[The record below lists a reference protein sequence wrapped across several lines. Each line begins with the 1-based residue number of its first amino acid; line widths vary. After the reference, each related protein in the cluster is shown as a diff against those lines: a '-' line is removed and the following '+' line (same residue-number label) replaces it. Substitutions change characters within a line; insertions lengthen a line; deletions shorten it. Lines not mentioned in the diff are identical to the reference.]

1 MVFDM
6 DLVNTIF
13 VISLVLL
20 TVCFIVFLAFFIP
33 VLIQITKTLEAI
45 QTIATLLKEYS
56 LNLNTKLNEAS
67 EGFGKLKDLALNLCS
82 SFLDILLGL
91 IKKKF

>member
-13 VISLVLL
+13 VISLVVLSI
-20 TVCFIVFLAFFIP
+20 CFVVFLAFFIP
-33 VLIQITKTLEAI
+33 VLIQVTRTLEAI

-56 LNLNTKLNEAS
+56 LNLNTKLTEAS
-67 EGFGKLKDLALNLCS
+67 EGFGKVKDLALNMFGS
-82 SFLDILLGL
+82 VIDIVLNM
-91 IKKKF
+91 IKKKH